1 MAWWKG
7 VAVGALAGLVTG
19 TATAVILV
27 SVLWE
32 DYQRHVDSSL
42 GPGGA

>member
-7 VAVGALAGLVTG
+7 IAIRTPAGLLTG
-19 TATAVILV
+19 TVTAVILV

-32 DYQRHVDSSL
+32 DYQRHVDSAL

>member
-7 VAVGALAGLVTG
+7 IAVGAQAGLLTG
-19 TATAVILV
+19 IATAVILV

-32 DYQRHVDSSL
+32 DYQPHLDLAL
-42 GPGGA
+42 GAVKA